1 MEIVFRGFQAGSRT
15 RFLKYGSWFARRAMC
30 FPVPLQTASFHL
42 ISKADFVRGRQKGS
56 AQTGTNLT
64 GFGDR

>member
-15 RFLKYGSWFARRAMC
+15 RFLKHGSWFARRAVC

-42 ISKADFVRGRQKGS
+42 IGKQPSFAEGKKGQRRL
-56 AQTGTNLT
+56 ALT
-64 GFGDR
+64 